1 MCNLAGDGAL
11 KVHKLQMIFMTQ
23 GIRITED
30 NFEIITHIEAPY
42 EDVLKSIPQRVRRNA
57 QLLKAA
63 TSESY
68 PGQEVII
75 TIEERMTCTR
85 LRTQVVATGYD
96 RVLLRGGISVPL
108 ACIHEVRFT

>member
-1 MCNLAGDGAL
+1 MLAL
-11 KVHKLQMIFMTQ
+11 KDSNLKNLKMTQ

-30 NFEIITHIEAPY
+30 NFEIITHIEAPH
-42 EDVLKSIPQRVRRNA
+42 EDVLKSVSQRVRRNA

-63 TSESY
+63 TSETY

-75 TIEERMTCTR
+75 TLEERTTCTR
-85 LRTQVVATGYD
+85 LRTQVLATGHD

>member
-1 MCNLAGDGAL
+1 
-11 KVHKLQMIFMTQ
+11 MT
-23 GIRITED
+23 ISIVPEED
-30 NFEIITHIEAPY
+30 HFEITSHIEAPH
-42 EDVLKSIPQRVRRNA
+42 EDVLKGLAQRIRRNA

-63 TSESY
+63 TSESF

-75 TIEERMTCTR
+75 TIEDNKSCTR
-85 LRTQVVATGYD
+85 IKTQVIATGNE

>member
-1 MCNLAGDGAL
+1 MDNL
-11 KVHKLQMIFMTQ
+11 KMFKMTQ
-23 GIRITED
+23 GIRITEED
-30 NFEIITHIEAPY
+30 YEIVNHIEAPY
-42 EDVLKSIPQRVRRNA
+42 EDVLKSVPQRVRRNA

-63 TSESY
+63 TSEAY

-75 TIEERMTCTR
+75 TVEDRSKCTR
-85 LRTQVVATGYD
+85 IRTQVVATGHD